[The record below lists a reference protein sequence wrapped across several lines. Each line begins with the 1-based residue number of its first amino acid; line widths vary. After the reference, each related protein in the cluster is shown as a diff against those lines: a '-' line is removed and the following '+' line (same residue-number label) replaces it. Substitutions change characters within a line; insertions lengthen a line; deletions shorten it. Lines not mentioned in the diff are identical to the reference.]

1 LSKTFFL
8 SASNIIQLALSTCPL
23 ALGCATEAYL
33 I

>member
-8 SASNIIQLALSTCPL
+8 SASNIIPLALSTCPL